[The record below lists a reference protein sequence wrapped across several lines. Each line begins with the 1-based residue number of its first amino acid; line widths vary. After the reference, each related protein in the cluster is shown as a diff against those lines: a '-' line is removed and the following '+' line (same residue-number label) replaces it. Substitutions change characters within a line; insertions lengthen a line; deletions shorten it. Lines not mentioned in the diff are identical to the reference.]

1 MGNITIVSGGK
12 TLNIVSGKP
21 VLTITPPMTLDF
33 DYSGSNWLFTINNI
47 DSNTTTLLNNG
58 YKMQIQLVRFQPKG
72 NYTRYITDTAYPNG
86 YVNSSGRVLAKPSY
100 PNFIGIEEIGTSTII
115 GMDQKARTD
124 ITDLSY
130 ESINLTSWVNNMIKY
145 ESINKRTN
153 LQLKGISYKN
163 SNEGYWY
170 SRFKFIILINNTKY
184 ALTSKTLE
192 MSYYNNGNVNQ
203 TNISNVIKTSN
214 LIQINIGQT

>member
-86 YVNSSGRVLAKPSY
+86 YVNSSGRILAKPSY
-100 PNFIGIEEIGTSTII
+100 PNFIGIENIGTSTIV
-115 GMDQKARTD
+115 GADQKARTN
-124 ITDLSY
+124 ITGLSY
-130 ESINLTSWVNNMIKY
+130 ENMNLTTWVNNMIKY
-145 ESINKRTN
+145 EGMDKWTS
-153 LQLKGISYKN
+153 LQLRAITTP
-163 SNEGYWY
+163 GYWY
-170 SRFKFIILINNTKY
+170 SRFKFVILIDNNKY
-184 ALTSKTLE
+184 ALTNKTLE
-192 MSYYNNGNVNQ
+192 MRYYNNGNINQ
-203 TNISNVIKTSN
+203 SNISNVIKTSN
-214 LIQINIGQT
+214 LIQINVGQI